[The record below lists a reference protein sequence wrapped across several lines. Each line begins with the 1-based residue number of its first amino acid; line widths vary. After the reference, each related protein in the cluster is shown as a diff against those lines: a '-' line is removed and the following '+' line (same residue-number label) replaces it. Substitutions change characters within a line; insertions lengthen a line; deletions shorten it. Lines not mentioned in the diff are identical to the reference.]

1 MGYLK
6 MQMNKFEEK
15 ARDFLIDSSII
26 PAEAVGKGSLFH
38 VVVDSAYKSK
48 KLVFQTKGVAFE
60 VSAENLEELFD
71 KAFRVLKSYGSKA
84 TRGSKEEALE
94 QGNLPV
100 SEGV

>member
-1 MGYLK
+1 

-15 ARDFLIDSSII
+15 ARDFLIDSDII

-38 VVVDSAYKSK
+38 VVVDSVYKSK
-48 KLVFQTKGVAFE
+48 KLGFQTKGVAFE

-71 KAFRVLKSYGSKA
+71 KAFRVLKSYGPKT

-100 SEGV
+100 GEGV

>member
-1 MGYLK
+1 

-15 ARDFLIDSSII
+15 ARDFLIDSGII
-26 PAEAVGKGSLFH
+26 PAEAVDKGSLFH
-38 VVVDSAYKSK
+38 VVVDSVYKSK
-48 KLVFQTKGVAFE
+48 TLVFQTKGVTFE

-71 KAFRVLKSYGSKA
+71 KAFRVLKSYGPKA

-100 SEGV
+100 GEGV

>member
-1 MGYLK
+1 

-15 ARDFLIDSSII
+15 ARDFLIDSGIV
-26 PAEAVGKGSLFH
+26 PADTKGSLFQ
-38 VVVDSAYKSK
+38 VMVDSIYKSK
-48 KLVFQTKGVAFE
+48 KLVFRTKDIAFE

-71 KAFRVLKSYGSKA
+71 KAFRVLKSYGPKA

-100 SEGV
+100 GEGV